1 MSSSLL
7 HKESFMAPL
16 NMQLMD
22 LNHIKDVKKVR
33 VCEGVRWCV
42 RVCRGR
48 EVQCVC
54 VRVCRGGRCRCVC
67 ECRGREV
74 QCVVVSVQG

>member
-1 MSSSLL
+1 MVAMQMSSSLL

-33 VCEGVRWCV
+33 VCEGVQWCV
-42 RVCRGR
+42 RVSGGGR
-48 EVQCVC
+48 CSVC

-74 QCVVVSVQG
+74 WW

>member
-33 VCEGVRWCV
+33 VCEGVQWCV
-42 RVCRGR
+42 RVSG
-48 EVQCVC
+48 
-54 VRVCRGGRCRCVC
+54 GGRCSVCV
-67 ECRGREV
+67 
-74 QCVVVSVQG
+74 

>member
-1 MSSSLL
+1 MNSSLL

-33 VCEGVRWCV
+33 G
-42 RVCRGR
+42 
-48 EVQCVC
+48 
-54 VRVCRGGRCRCVC
+54 
-67 ECRGREV
+67 
-74 QCVVVSVQG
+74 